1 MKHITMTITA
11 LLAMLTMACPLTA
24 FAEGEAAPAEAP
36 AAEAP
41 AEPDPVASQYKYK
54 LDAEGN
60 AELYDFVI
68 SDTFEGDLV
77 IPAEIDGHRVDYV
90 GNACYMEA
98 KGIKSVTIPASLTDM
113 GDSVFMGCTSLE
125 RFIVEEGNPYYST
138 TDDGVL
144 VADNGAF
151 LVAYPAAKLDE
162 TYTTPQGIDEIAPG
176 AFSFAQNLKEIN
188 VTEGVI
194 AIDNWAFA
202 HSNIEKASI
211 AGSVYQIDDYAFSY
225 CESLHELNLGNGI
238 EKIYHA
244 AFAYDKALEQVTLPS
259 TLTLIGQYAFCG
271 TSLKCITIPDSL
283 EEISYCAFG
292 YDGSFNAIQDFTIY
306 GEPNTMA
313 QQYSKAA
320 DSENDYQNNFT
331 FIAVEDASIPY
342 ELGGGKLYVET
353 TEGETEPETDENG
366 ETVPTTEAVTQ
377 AYTADITEE
386 IGSEL
391 YGNSR
396 MKLILGIGGG
406 VLVALAA
413 VLIVVFAMK
422 PKKQD
427 NADASKE
434 NDNAE

>member
-11 LLAMLTMACPLTA
+11 LLAMLAMACPLTA
-24 FAEGEAAPAEAP
+24 FAEGEEVP
-36 AAEAP
+36 AAEEP
-41 AEPDPVASQYKYK
+41 AQDSVASQYQYK

-60 AELYDFVI
+60 AELYDFLI

-90 GNACYMEA
+90 GNACYLEA
-98 KGIKSVTIPASLTDM
+98 KGIKTVTIPASLTDM

-138 TDDGVL
+138 TEDGVL
-144 VADNGAF
+144 LADNGAF
-151 LVAYPAAKLDE
+151 FVAYPAAKPDE
-162 TYTTPQGIDEIAPG
+162 VYTTPEGIDEIAPG
-176 AFSFAQNLKEIN
+176 AFSFAQNLREIN

-194 AIDNWAFA
+194 TIDAFA
-202 HSNIEKASI
+202 FEHSKIEKASI
-211 AGSVYQIDDYAFSY
+211 AGSVYQIDDYAFAY
-225 CESLHELNLGNGI
+225 CENLHEVNLGNGI

-244 AFAYDKALEQVTLPS
+244 AFANDRALEQITLPS

-271 TSLKCITIPDSL
+271 TSLKCVTIPDSL

-292 YDGSFNAIQDFTIY
+292 YDGSYNAISDFTVY

-313 QQYSKAA
+313 QEYCT
-320 DSENDYQNNFT
+320 DSDPDNEYENHFT

-366 ETVPTTEAVTQ
+366 ETVPTTESVTEGN
-377 AYTADITEE
+377 TADIPEE

-396 MKLILGIGGG
+396 MKMILGIGGG
-406 VLVALAA
+406 VLIALAV
-413 VLIVVFAMK
+413 VLIVAFAMK
-422 PKKQD
+422 PKKQENTD
-427 NADASKE
+427 TSKE
-434 NDNAE
+434 NDDEE